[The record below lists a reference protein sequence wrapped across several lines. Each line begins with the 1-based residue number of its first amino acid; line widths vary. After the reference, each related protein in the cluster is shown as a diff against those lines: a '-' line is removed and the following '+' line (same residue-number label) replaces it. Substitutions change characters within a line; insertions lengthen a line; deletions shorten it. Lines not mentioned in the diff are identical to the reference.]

1 MVYTDLSEVQR
12 QPTNLVRRLSVVGD
26 PRERLW
32 AAWTLGL
39 RDVDA
44 QTWLAQ
50 RARIDPS
57 PGVRRHL
64 AVMMA
69 GFRRLDVLWALTCD
83 PHPRVRATA
92 IVALCR
98 LSPNHDVVAWDRIMP
113 RLMTD
118 AVEVRC
124 AILREL
130 PADPRPDVERVWP
143 EALGDGSTEVRA
155 AALDRIAARPRPHL
169 LRAVAARLGG
179 ETDPGLRRRMRG
191 LLRPTSERPDSG
203 RPGADEPGATDAV
216 GARPEAAYPLMC
228 IN

>member
-12 QPTNLVRRLSVVGD
+12 QPTDIVRRLSVDGD

-39 RDVDA
+39 RSEDA
-44 QTWLAQ
+44 QGWLAQ

-69 GFRRLDVLWALTCD
+69 GYRRLDVLWALSCD

-98 LSPNHDVVAWDRIMP
+98 LSPTHDVVAWDRIMP

-130 PADPRPDVERVWP
+130 PADPAPDGDRVWP
-143 EALGDGSTEVRA
+143 EALGDGSAEVRA
-155 AALDRIAARPRPHL
+155 AALARIAARPREHL
-169 LRAVAARLGG
+169 LRLVARRLGA
-179 ETDPGLRRRMRG
+179 ETDPELRRRMLRLIDTTSG
-191 LLRPTSERPDSG
+191 APNAALGAKPRDALRPESG
-203 RPGADEPGATDAV
+203 
-216 GARPEAAYPLMC
+216 YPLMC
-228 IN
+228 IS